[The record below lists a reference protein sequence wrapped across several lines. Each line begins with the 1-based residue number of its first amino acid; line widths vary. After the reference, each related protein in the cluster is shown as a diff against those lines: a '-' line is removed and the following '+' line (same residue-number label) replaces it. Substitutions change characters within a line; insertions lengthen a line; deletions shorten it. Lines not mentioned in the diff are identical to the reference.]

1 MLPDSVEWVLEM
13 LGFDWPT
20 ADEDKLRESAQVWRD
35 FADQVDEL
43 HYRGVSAANGVL
55 SSNSGD
61 SVEAF
66 RATWG
71 KFSGGGSDGYL
82 ADAAMAARLIA
93 GAFDAA
99 AVIVVTC
106 KVAVIAQLVALAV
119 ELIAAQAAAPFTLGL
134 SELGAA
140 GATAATKM
148 IVRRLLK
155 ELRQALMEAI
165 METLKEPAVSAIQ
178 GMISDL
184 IAQTVNQN
192 FGAQSGY
199 DLGRTAKRGAE
210 DFTDAV
216 KNSGQTFTESFR
228 DGLGS
233 RAGGHVRSGID
244 HAAGHGDSSSGGH
257 EGAGSGNDHP
267 GSERSGSERSATGG
281 GGDSSGSGG
290 STGGGGG
297 SVPSGGHTNSSSGG
311 GSSSNGGPSQH
322 GAGGGGPS
330 LSPSGSGDSHA
341 GGSPEHGSNGGN
353 QQSAPAR
360 PPRADSGPALDPFG
374 TRVGTDHQPP
384 AHDAT
389 AGASATSHDGASRT
403 GADGVNSPIQG
414 GHSGAGV
421 GAGASSSPSSSHDG
435 ASRTGAD
442 GVGSAGADGGRP
454 AGHDGVPHR
463 AEPDGGRP
471 AGHDG
476 APHRAEPDGGRP
488 AGHEGAGRGP
498 EHHGSARDGSSQT
511 GTDGAPHRAEPD
523 AGRPV
528 GHEGSPHRPDA
539 DSDRPAGHEGAGT
552 PSSHDGASQTGADG
566 GRPSG
571 QDGPSRG
578 SEHKYQLSYDE
589 HALNGDVVK
598 DSNGVKVVT
607 DQMSVPYVSPAA
619 TDFNDSTGKPG
630 FTVHPPGVGDSFG
643 SDPVRGGDS
652 PSGPS
657 HGADPGRPHDVP
669 GPQHAGIAANEP
681 GPSGGAPGSQHEGSG
696 GADARPPVGAPV
708 TAGGTP
714 PFRGGDQRNG
724 DSDSTHTSQVPPRLD
739 VAGLGATATAPPPHA
754 GSDQRPGAGAI
765 PTTGPDGAGPVGG
778 AGVAGGGVPMG
789 GGAMP
794 TGGTPSGSGASRPP
808 SGPSVT
814 PTVPGQS
821 QGPARQGQ
829 QPSGNSTFTPRP
841 AADRPDPRAA
851 FGQYSGTDTAR
862 PAASRPDGGRPDAGR
877 QDGGRLGPVRPD
889 AARPDSGRPDSA
901 RPDAARPDSGRPDGA
916 RPDAGRVDAGRPDS
930 ARPDSARPDGA
941 RSDGGRPDSTRPDG
955 GRPDVARPDGG
966 RPDAGRQDGGRLGP
980 VRPDAARPDSGRPDG
995 ARPDAG
1001 RVDASRSD
1009 GARPD
1014 TARPD
1019 AGRSDAGRS
1028 DAVRPDAVRPDTG
1041 RPDVGRPDSARPD
1054 AARPDGS
1061 RPDSTRPD
1069 GSRSDAARPDAGRS
1083 DAARPDAA
1091 RPDSTRPDAGRSD
1104 GGRPD
1109 STRPDGGRS
1118 DAARPDAGRSD
1129 AARPDAARPDSTR
1142 PDAGRPDAG
1151 RPDSARPDAAR
1162 PDGGRPDSTHPD
1174 GSRSDAARPDGGHP
1188 DAGRPD
1194 ADRPDTARPEADHR
1208 PDADHRL
1215 DADHRP
1221 DADSSHPDAPSH
1233 PDATPDGHSSRP
1245 DGLAGSRP
1253 YDTPG
1258 GLERPDPQHQV
1269 DLESRVPRNPDGT
1282 PQRHPD
1288 PNGDWPGAVNGDG
1301 HRAPGRDNNCLDV
1314 ALSTAD
1320 TYSGNPT
1327 AAAPRRDGGPEGE
1340 RGGRDRAESQ
1350 LGAPFRDMG
1359 NGDPAFRRI
1368 EDRLRQDGHG
1378 SQAVIITQDAD
1389 GRAHAWNV
1397 VNHNGR
1403 ITYLDNQT
1411 GQRSDRPLHD
1421 GDHGV
1426 FAITLDPDR
1435 RPTNEHGGPEHG
1447 GLENGAGDHSKA
1459 DRRPEDPAGKHK
1471 AEDDLDD
1478 GAAKKK
1484 AKHDGDG
1491 NAAAGPSHDSSP
1503 DNTPDNT
1510 PKTDKQVVDERR
1522 VNDSDHPIHEADR
1535 TEEHLGPKEGT
1546 KDEIYGVKPDDAQQA
1561 LRQSNDVRQLDM
1573 DHVYDR
1579 LNDWATSGDL
1589 GSVLDNSKAGNP
1601 KTFNRKDLEDA
1612 LPGFKEMSPGEQ
1624 GAAVAAMGRMSDA
1637 FHKNH
1642 GVGAS
1647 PEAMSYP
1654 YNADPRVPGTA
1665 PGEADRASRG
1675 GVDHSTSKGEAG
1687 LKQSQ
1692 DYQDVRKEIKEA
1704 FGKRSIQGAVAQAG
1718 HRPDLTGRNYAV
1730 IEVYDPKTKQVSF
1743 VVDSSVPPSTPR
1755 VGITPLHSE
1764 THLGGWMDHLKATRD
1779 QKDQPEVLSLYT
1791 EREPCGIGKGHAD
1804 CSGYLSRDQTGVPVY
1819 YATGYRTDPNAGA
1832 TLPAGQLTAKQK
1844 MDRDFGDHVAEVGRA
1859 WMEMEKKRQSS

>member
-61 SVEAF
+61 SVDAF

-93 GAFDAA
+93 GAFEAA

-244 HAAGHGDSSSGGH
+244 HAAGHGDSSSSGGH
-257 EGAGSGNDHP
+257 EGAGPGNGSS
-267 GSERSGSERSATGG
+267 GSERSGNERSATGG

-290 STGGGGG
+290 SAGGGG
-297 SVPSGGHTNSSSGG
+297 SVPSGGHTNSSSGS

-322 GAGGGGPS
+322 GAGGSGPS
-330 LSPSGSGDSHA
+330 LSSSGSGDSHA

-389 AGASATSHDGASRT
+389 AGASTTSHDGASRP
-403 GADGVNSPIQG
+403 GADGVNSPSQG

-421 GAGASSSPSSSHDG
+421 GAGTSSPSQPSSHDG
-435 ASRTGAD
+435 VSRTGAD

-471 AGHDG
+471 VGHDGVPHRAEPDGGRPAGHDG
-476 APHRAEPDGGRP
+476 VPHRAEPDGGRP

-511 GTDGAPHRAEPD
+511 GTDGVPHRAEPD
-523 AGRPV
+523 GGRPV
-528 GHEGSPHRPDA
+528 GHDGSSHRPDA
-539 DSDRPAGHEGAGT
+539 DSGRPAGHEGAGTT

-566 GRPSG
+566 GRPGG

-578 SEHKYQLSYDE
+578 PEHKYQLSYDE

-598 DSNGVKVVT
+598 DSNGAKVVT
-607 DQMSVPYVSPAA
+607 DQMSAPYVSPAA
-619 TDFNDSTGKPG
+619 VDFSDSTSKPG

-643 SDPVRGGDS
+643 PDPVRGGDS

-696 GADARPPVGAPV
+696 GGDARPPVGAPV

-765 PTTGPDGAGPVGG
+765 PTTGPDGTGPVGG

-794 TGGTPSGSGASRPP
+794 TGGTPSGSGGSRPT

-862 PAASRPDGGRPDAGR
+862 PAASRPDGGRPDAGG
-877 QDGGRLGPVRPD
+877 QDGGRPGPVRPD
-889 AARPDSGRPDSA
+889 TARPDL
-901 RPDAARPDSGRPDGA
+901 GRPDGA
-916 RPDAGRVDAGRPDS
+916 RLDAGRSDAGRPDS

-966 RPDAGRQDGGRLGP
+966 RSDAGPQDGGRPGP

-1001 RVDASRSD
+1001 RVDASRPD

-1019 AGRSDAGRS
+1019 GN
-1028 DAVRPDAVRPDTG
+1028 
-1041 RPDVGRPDSARPD
+1041 
-1054 AARPDGS
+1054 
-1061 RPDSTRPD
+1061 
-1069 GSRSDAARPDAGRS
+1069 
-1083 DAARPDAA
+1083 
-1091 RPDSTRPDAGRSD
+1091 
-1104 GGRPD
+1104 RPD

-1118 DAARPDAGRSD
+1118 DAARPDARRPDAGRSD
-1129 AARPDAARPDSTR
+1129 AARPDAARPDT
-1142 PDAGRPDAG
+1142 GRPDAG

-1162 PDGGRPDSTHPD
+1162 ADGSRPDSTHPD
-1174 GSRSDAARPDGGHP
+1174 GSRSDAARPGGGHP

-1194 ADRPDTARPEADHR
+1194 ADRPDTARPDTAR
-1208 PDADHRL
+1208 P

-1233 PDATPDGHSSRP
+1233 PDATPDGPPSRP

-1378 SQAVIITQDAD
+1378 AQAVIITQDAD

-1411 GQRSDRPLHD
+1411 GQRSDKPLHD

-1435 RPTNEHGGPEHG
+1435 RPTNDHGGPG
-1447 GLENGAGDHSKA
+1447 NGTGDHSGA

-1491 NAAAGPSHDSSP
+1491 NAAAGPSHDTSHDSS
-1503 DNTPDNT
+1503 PDNT

-1522 VNDSDHPIHEADR
+1522 ANDPDHPIHEADR

-1665 PGEADRASRG
+1665 PGEADQASRG

>member
-43 HYRGVSAANGVL
+43 HYRGASAANGVL

-61 SVEAF
+61 SVDAF
-66 RATWG
+66 RAAWG

-82 ADAAMAARLIA
+82 ADAALAARLIA
-93 GAFDAA
+93 GAFEAA

-140 GATAATKM
+140 GATAATRL

-210 DFTDAV
+210 DFKESV
-216 KNSGQTFTESFR
+216 KNSGQTFTESLR

-244 HAAGHGDSSSGGH
+244 HAAGHGDSSSSGGH
-257 EGAGSGNDHP
+257 EGAGSGND
-267 GSERSGSERSATGG
+267 RSGSERSATGG

-290 STGGGGG
+290 SAGGGG
-297 SVPSGGHTNSSSGG
+297 SVPSGGHTNSSVGG

-322 GAGGGGPS
+322 GAGGSGPS
-330 LSPSGSGDSHA
+330 PSSSGSGDSHG
-341 GGSPEHGSNGGN
+341 GGSQDHGSNGVN
-353 QQSAPAR
+353 QQTAPPR
-360 PPRADSGPALDPFG
+360 PPRADNSPTLDPFG

-389 AGASATSHDGASRT
+389 AGASAATSHDGASRT
-403 GADGVNSPIQG
+403 GADGVNSPSQG
-414 GHSGAGV
+414 GHAGAGAGV
-421 GAGASSSPSSSHDG
+421 GTPSPSPSTHDG

-442 GVGSAGADGGRP
+442 VVGPAGADGGRP
-454 AGHDGVPHR
+454 AGHEGQPHR
-463 AEPDGGRP
+463 SEA
-471 AGHDG
+471 
-476 APHRAEPDGGRP
+476 DGGRP
-488 AGHEGAGRGP
+488 AGHEGGGRGP
-498 EHHGSARDGSSQT
+498 EHHGPARDGSSQT
-511 GTDGAPHRAEPD
+511 GTDGAPHRSEPD
-523 AGRPV
+523 GGRPV
-528 GHEGSPHRPDA
+528 GHDGSSHRPDA
-539 DSDRPAGHEGAGT
+539 DSGRPAGHEGTGT
-552 PSSHDGASQTGADG
+552 PSAHDGASQMGADG
-566 GRPSG
+566 GRPGG

-578 SEHKYQLSYDE
+578 PEHKYQLSYDE
-589 HALNGDVVK
+589 HSLNGDVVK
-598 DSNGVKVVT
+598 DSNGVKPVH
-607 DQMSVPYVSPAA
+607 DRMSAPYLGGAA

-630 FTVHPPGVGDSFG
+630 FTVHQQPGVGDSFG
-643 SDPVRGGDS
+643 PDPVRGGDS

-657 HGADPGRPHDVP
+657 HGADPGRPLDVP

-681 GPSGGAPGSQHEGSG
+681 APSGGAPGSQHDGAG
-696 GADARPPVGAPV
+696 GTDTRPPVGAPV

-754 GSDQRPGAGAI
+754 ASDQRPGVGTV
-765 PTTGPDGAGPVGG
+765 PTAGPDGTGPVGG

-789 GGAMP
+789 G
-794 TGGTPSGSGASRPP
+794 TPSGSGASRPT

-814 PTVPGQS
+814 PTVPGQGP
-821 QGPARQGQ
+821 GPARQGQ
-829 QPSGNSTFTPRP
+829 QPSGNATFTPRP

-851 FGQYSGTDTAR
+851 FGQHAGTDTTR
-862 PAASRPDGGRPDAGR
+862 PGGGRPDGGRPDEGR
-877 QDGGRLGPVRPD
+877 QDAGRLGPVRPD
-889 AARPDSGRPDSA
+889 NVRPDMARPDTGRSDGARPDAGRSDASRSDGA
-901 RPDAARPDSGRPDGA
+901 RPDAARPDSGRP
-916 RPDAGRVDAGRPDS
+916 
-930 ARPDSARPDGA
+930 
-941 RSDGGRPDSTRPDG
+941 
-955 GRPDVARPDGG
+955 
-966 RPDAGRQDGGRLGP
+966 
-980 VRPDAARPDSGRPDG
+980 
-995 ARPDAG
+995 
-1001 RVDASRSD
+1001 
-1009 GARPD
+1009 
-1014 TARPD
+1014 
-1019 AGRSDAGRS
+1019 
-1028 DAVRPDAVRPDTG
+1028 
-1041 RPDVGRPDSARPD
+1041 
-1054 AARPDGS
+1054 
-1061 RPDSTRPD
+1061 
-1069 GSRSDAARPDAGRS
+1069 DAARPDAGRS

-1091 RPDSTRPDAGRSD
+1091 RSDSTRPDTARPDTGRSD
-1104 GGRPD
+1104 SGRPDLTRPDGGRPDAERPDGARPDGSRPD
-1109 STRPDGGRS
+1109 STRPDGS
-1118 DAARPDAGRSD
+1118 
-1129 AARPDAARPDSTR
+1129 RPDAAHPDSGHDASRPDT
-1142 PDAGRPDAG
+1142 
-1151 RPDSARPDAAR
+1151 
-1162 PDGGRPDSTHPD
+1162 
-1174 GSRSDAARPDGGHP
+1174 
-1188 DAGRPD
+1188 
-1194 ADRPDTARPEADHR
+1194 DRPDTER
-1208 PDADHRL
+1208 PDADHRPEAEHRPET
-1215 DADHRP
+1215 DPRP
-1221 DADSSHPDAPSH
+1221 DADSSHSDAPSH

-1258 GLERPDPQHQV
+1258 GLDRPDPQHQV

-1359 NGDPAFRRI
+1359 NGDPAFGRI

-1397 VNHNGR
+1397 VNHDGR

-1411 GQRSDRPLHD
+1411 GRRSDKPLHD

-1435 RPTNEHGGPEHG
+1435 RPTNDHGGP
-1447 GLENGAGDHSKA
+1447 ENGAGDHGGT
-1459 DRRPEDPAGKHK
+1459 DRRPEDPAGKNK
-1471 AEDDLDD
+1471 AEDDLED

-1491 NAAAGPSHDSSP
+1491 NAEAGPSHDGSH
-1503 DNTPDNT
+1503 DNT

-1522 VNDSDHPIHEADR
+1522 ANDPDHPIHEVDR

-1624 GAAVAAMGRMSDA
+1624 GAAVAAMGRMSDE

-1665 PGEADRASRG
+1665 PGEADQASRG

-1755 VGITPLHSE
+1755 AGITPLHSE